1 MKNYRKYLFAF
12 LKQKNI
18 LAIQYIIQ
26 TMSDTTDQILFD
38 SSMQAAPSN
47 TSPFTRREM
56 VKIKDMSTSGNYSSG
71 QVIFETVSLS
81 NGGRWCDYTEAFITI
96 PTVCVISGVAT
107 VGGAVVD
114 WTANHIK
121 ESDMLLVMKNSNLN
135 LINSCQIDY
144 GNRSVVQQTDHINDY
159 LIFKQHTEMSAQDE
173 ELHGATIGYGKDTAR
188 SWYWDANNGVCNNKL
203 YPFADS
209 VFRHS
214 SEVNSGAFERAKTR
228 FSTDDD
234 ASARAQLFGADS
246 IKQSNRSYIR
256 NTTTHKAYY
265 HNAIVR
271 LKDLPFFQSMPS
283 LLKGGNFK
291 ITLTLNQCQFQFSSA
306 ADAGGQVGALSY
318 ITNSFNGKLTNPVM
332 VSSNVISL
340 VSPSSTTLHE
350 TAVVKESG
358 ASATLPASST
368 FTVSVNVARP
378 QFSVHAAMGVDDCQ
392 VLNCELNVPVYDLK
406 PANESL
412 YLQMGQKKVVY
423 NEVLVYQLLNK
434 AAGSTFSDLITN
446 GLSHM
451 KRLIIVPT
459 ISQNGTGVGNRNGAG
474 VDPRQSPFD
483 TVPSTCSPYILENL
497 QVQIANQNVYANP
510 VNYSYE
516 MFLQE
521 MNGRYGTEGSLY
533 AGVSSSRISM
543 QDYIELYGYIVVDL
557 KRKYSSDESVPLSV
571 SISGKIKSL
580 RNMDFLCFIEQEK
593 SITID
598 IATGQR
604 LS

>member
-1 MKNYRKYLFAF
+1 MADT
-12 LKQKNI
+12 I
-18 LAIQYIIQ
+18 L
-26 TMSDTTDQILFD
+26 LER
-38 SSMQAAPSN
+38 SMETPLDNS
-47 TSPFTRREM
+47 SPFTRREM

-81 NGGRWCDYTEAFITI
+81 NGGRWCDYTEAYITI
-96 PTVCVISGVAT
+96 PTVCVVTGKLTANPYT
-107 VGGAVVD
+107 VVN
-114 WTANHIK
+114 WTANHVRD
-121 ESDMLLVMKNSNLN
+121 SDMMLVMKNSNLN

-159 LIFKQHTEMSAQDE
+159 LIFKQHSEMSAQDE
-173 ELHGATIGYGKDTAR
+173 ELHGPTIGYAKDSSS
-188 SWYWDANNGVCNNKL
+188 SWYWDGVNGVCNNNL
-203 YPFADS
+203 DTVQS
-209 VFRHS
+209 RSTCRHS
-214 SEVNSGAFERAKTR
+214 SDINTGMFARSKSVCSVSDPNSTR
-228 FSTDDD
+228 VSV
-234 ASARAQLFGADS
+234 LGADAGATL
-246 IKQSNRSYIR
+246 KQANRDYVI
-256 NTTTHKAYY
+256 NTATHKAYY
-265 HNAIVR
+265 YNAIVR
-271 LKDLPFFQSMPS
+271 LKDLPFFASMPS

-291 ITLTLNQCQFQFSSA
+291 ITLTLNQCQFQFTTGDGLGTMA
-306 ADAGGQVGALSY
+306 YV
-318 ITNSFNGKLTNPVM
+318 TNSFNGKLTNPVM
-332 VSSNVISL
+332 ISTDAVESSVGDVDSA
-340 VSPSSTTLHE
+340 HE
-350 TAVVKESG
+350 SAVEIHPSG
-358 ASATLPASST
+358 AYTLPTNST
-368 FTVSVNVARP
+368 FTVSCNVARP
-378 QFSVHAAMGVDDCQ
+378 QFSEHQGKGVADCQ

-406 PANESL
+406 PAVESR

-434 AAGSTFSDLITN
+434 QAGSTFSDLITN

-459 ISQNGTGVGNRNGAG
+459 ISQNGTGETTRNGAG

-521 MNGRYGTEGSLY
+521 MNGKYGVESSLF

-543 QDYIELYGYIVVDL
+543 QDYVELYGYIVVDL

-580 RNMDFLCFIEQEK
+580 RNLDFLCFIEQEK
-593 SITID
+593 TITID
-598 IATGQR
+598 VATGQR

>member
-1 MKNYRKYLFAF
+1 MADT
-12 LKQKNI
+12 I
-18 LAIQYIIQ
+18 L
-26 TMSDTTDQILFD
+26 LER
-38 SSMQAAPSN
+38 SMETPLDNS
-47 TSPFTRREM
+47 SPFTRREM

-81 NGGRWCDYTEAFITI
+81 NGGRWCDYTEAYITI
-96 PTVCVISGVAT
+96 PTVTVISGT
-107 VGGAVVD
+107 VNAGGAVIN
-114 WTANHIK
+114 WTAADIRD
-121 ESDMLLVMKNSNLN
+121 SDMLLVMKNSHLN

-173 ELHGATIGYGKDTAR
+173 ELHGSTIGYAKDNSR
-188 SWYWDANNGVCNNKL
+188 SWYWNAANGVCNNKL
-203 YPFADS
+203 APQTES

-214 SEVNSGAFERAKTR
+214 SEVNSGAFARSLAC
-228 FSTDDD
+228 FGTDDNLQG
-234 ASARAQLFGADS
+234 RANIFGADS
-246 IKQSNRSYIR
+246 VKASNRSYIV
-256 NTTTHKAYY
+256 NTATHKAYY

-291 ITLTLNQCQFQFSSA
+291 ITLTLNQCQFQFTTGADIA
-306 ADAGGQVGALSY
+306 AVVEGDEEVDAVPVRVGPLTY
-318 ITNSFNGKLTNPVM
+318 VTNSFNGKLTNPVM
-332 VSSNVISL
+332 VASNECKMIKATGAV
-340 VSPSSTTLHE
+340 HE
-350 TAVVKESG
+350 TNAVYVPGGSF
-358 ASATLPASST
+358 SLPASST
-368 FTVSVNVARP
+368 FTVSCNVARP
-378 QFSVHAAMGVDDCQ
+378 QFSEHQSKGVADCQ

-406 PANESL
+406 PAVESR

-434 AAGSTFSDLITN
+434 QAGSTFSDLITN

-459 ISQNGTGVGNRNGAG
+459 ISQNGTGETTRNGAG

-521 MNGRYGTEGSLY
+521 MNGKYGVESSLF

-580 RNMDFLCFIEQEK
+580 RNLDFLCFIEQEK
-593 SITID
+593 NITID
-598 IATGQR
+598 VATGQR